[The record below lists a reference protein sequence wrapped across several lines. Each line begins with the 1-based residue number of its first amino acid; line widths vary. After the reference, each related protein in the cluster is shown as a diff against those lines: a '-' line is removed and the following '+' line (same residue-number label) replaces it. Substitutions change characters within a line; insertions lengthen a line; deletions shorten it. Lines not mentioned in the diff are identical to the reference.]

1 MVMIEAVIKPNVLD
15 RVREAL
21 GQLGVGRL
29 TEYSVS
35 HFGADQSHR
44 EIYRGAEYVVESVP
58 RVKVG
63 LVVPEELEE
72 RIVAAITRA
81 AITNQGGDGTIFV
94 MPVSK
99 AVPIGNKFPL
109 DRAI

>member
-1 MVMIEAVIKPNVLD
+1 MIMIEAVIKPFVLD

-35 HFGADQSHR
+35 HFGADSAHR

-58 RVKVG
+58 RIKLD
-63 LVVPEELEE
+63 LVVEDTMED
-72 RIVAAITRA
+72 RVVSAIVRA
-81 AITNQGGDGTIFV
+81 AKTSQGSDGSIFV

-99 AVPIGNKFPL
+99 AIPIGNGQPL
-109 DRAI
+109 NRAV

>member
-1 MVMIEAVIKPNVLD
+1 MIMIEAVIKPFVLD

-35 HFGADQSHR
+35 HFGADRPHL
-44 EIYRGAEYVVESVP
+44 EIYRGAEYQVDAVP
-58 RVKVG
+58 RVKVD
-63 LVVPEELEE
+63 LVVQEEMEE
-72 RIVAAITRA
+72 RVVAAIVRA
-81 AITNQGGDGTIFV
+81 AKTGQGGDGSIFV

-99 AVPIGNKFPL
+99 AIPIGNGQPL
-109 DRAI
+109 DRAV